1 MLANLKSD
9 LCENG
14 NPAEIGPSDRADS
27 AKLWTGREG
36 RIMHSITNCALAL
49 KDYELA
55 MDLLGQLCER

>member
-1 MLANLKSD
+1 MVTNLKTN

-14 NPAEIGPSDRADS
+14 NPAEISSADRADS
-27 AKLWTGREG
+27 ARLWTGREG
-36 RIMHSITNCALAL
+36 RIMHSIINCALAL